1 MNRENTEA
9 LRAVTD
15 LPICVGFGISTVEDV
30 ASVASVTDGVVIGSA
45 FERIIEE
52 NLDNPNLASLLA
64 DRVRKYKAATRTG

>member
-1 MNRENTEA
+1 M
-9 LRAVTD
+9 
-15 LPICVGFGISTVEDV
+15 
-30 ASVASVTDGVVIGSA
+30 ASVTDGVVIGSA